1 VRSSIIAATFRVND
15 RPNAKPNP
23 DASSR
28 SPADPAPRG
37 RLDAGHAFLVFDRR
51 DEAIPATWDGF
62 DVLRSGR
69 GIAER
74 FAQPLDGRVH
84 AVLEVDEG
92 VVGPEPLAQFLAR
105 HDAPRASEQCLQNR
119 ERLFREVGADAI
131 LPDLPAVRIQLDR
144 TDRDA
149 SRAGWSL
156 SHSSPPES
164 GILTRHF
171 QRTRFY
177 PEPIG

>member
-1 VRSSIIAATFRVND
+1 MFAYTTTLRTPSMMPAFTSTSRSRWKSMRDSVRSSIIAATFRVND

-84 AVLEVDEG
+84 
-92 VVGPEPLAQFLAR
+92 
-105 HDAPRASEQCLQNR
+105 
-119 ERLFREVGADAI
+119 
-131 LPDLPAVRIQLDR
+131 
-144 TDRDA
+144 
-149 SRAGWSL
+149 
-156 SHSSPPES
+156 
-164 GILTRHF
+164 
-171 QRTRFY
+171 
-177 PEPIG
+177 